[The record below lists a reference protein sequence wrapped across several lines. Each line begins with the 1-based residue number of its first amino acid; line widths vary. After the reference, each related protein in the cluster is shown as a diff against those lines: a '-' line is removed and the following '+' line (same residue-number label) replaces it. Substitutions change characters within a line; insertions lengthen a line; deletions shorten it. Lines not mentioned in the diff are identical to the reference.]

1 MLRQHPSRR
10 LVTSVTLVLSA
21 FLHVS
26 IAGAQVG
33 EATAGIARVGTFPSV
48 SGPVSRFGLL
58 LEGAFRGAVAPRIR
72 LGGEAVG
79 LIFYRNQSFAA
90 PCPSG
95 GPCNTAIYA
104 DRFGGLLGT
113 AVSGQFDVDSQGR
126 FFLTAGAGG
135 GALFLDLPRARALI
149 SAGAGMTLP
158 INGRVVG
165 LVKAEWLE
173 LLSNPD
179 GPSRFVPVSFGVRF

>member
-1 MLRQHPSRR
+1 MARWSRR
-10 LVTSVTLVLSA
+10 LLVVMCVADVFSA
-21 FLHVS
+21 LLRAP

-33 EATAGIARVGTFPSV
+33 EATAGIARVGTFSSASGAVSTFGPS
-48 SGPVSRFGLL
+48 
-58 LEGAFRGAVAPRIR
+58 LEVAVRGAVAPRIF

-79 LIFYRNQSFAA
+79 LTFYRNQSFAE

-95 GPCNTAIYA
+95 GPCNTAVYG
-104 DRFGGLLGT
+104 DRFSGLLGF
-113 AVSGQFDVDSQGR
+113 ALSGQLDVDSQGR

-135 GALFLDLPRARALI
+135 AALFLDLPRARALV
-149 SAGAGMTLP
+149 SAGAGIALP
-158 INGRVVG
+158 INGRIVG